1 MIIHIWKLHD
11 PGVVLQTQSR
21 GHLMCWSGFS
31 LMHRQQ
37 DLGLRA
43 GGFMVVGLRAEAHH
57 AWTDLLQVSQGT
69 EAHHRL
75 LPTQVQD

>member
-1 MIIHIWKLHD
+1 
-11 PGVVLQTQSR
+11 
-21 GHLMCWSGFS
+21 
-31 LMHRQQ
+31 MHRQQ